1 MMTTGIL
8 DLLMQLFAV
17 FAAGRSPREAM
28 LGRQSANRYL
38 SGRLSRTL
46 TEDYLKRYD
55 GALAK
60 LNKGMEPSFDEVI
73 LAKRTSKLSVKLL
86 LICSRIQRELEMKD
100 RLVMFLRLAEFAR
113 SSGTIDNGDSF
124 LQGVSEALH
133 LPPVDA
139 SNLKALVKAERNEIP
154 EGMCQYFSL
163 AFGHEINSDELIG
176 CRVSLDD
183 IFFIKYLGK
192 EEVRLNGQLL
202 PRAASAPMAQGSVL
216 KDGSGHALFF
226 SDILRNCTKNVRDDV
241 PVSFVARDVA
251 HFFDYPNEHAL
262 RPINLHAE
270 AGELIGIMGAS
281 GSGKSTLLNILNGSL
296 PPSFGQVLLNGKT
309 IHGSPDSAAGCIGH
323 IAQEDVLI
331 SELSVRDNLRY
342 SAALSLGHLND
353 AEIDEQVDS
362 ILKRIGLWDIR
373 SLRVGSLMD
382 KTISGGQRKRINI
395 ALELIREPLV
405 LFVDEPTSGLSSR
418 DSEQIMDLLKELTLR
433 GKLIFVVIHQPSSD
447 IFKLFDRLLL
457 LDYGGFPIYQ
467 GNPLESI
474 GYFRQLS
481 NHANSSD
488 VLCHQCGTVNPE
500 ELFETIEAR
509 IVDEFGQLTDRRRV
523 QPQEWND
530 FYNLVHAQEIGKG
543 EKVEDTPPPVAPPRW
558 WKQFTIYT
566 QRDVHSKRTS
576 KQYLLINLLEA
587 PVLAFILAG
596 FNRFQSG
603 DEGYVYRLS
612 ENIPQFLFISVIV
625 ALFMGLSVSA
635 EEILRDRPTLRRE
648 RFLQLNWSAYLTSKV
663 SIMFGLSA
671 VQSASYALISIFVLR
686 IPDAFGILFLTL
698 FSLSCFANMLGL
710 SISSAFRSAK
720 VIYIII
726 PLLII
731 PQIIFGGAIV
741 RFDRFNPV
749 FTEVDRVPWI
759 GNIMASRWGFES
771 LAVALTRENK
781 SDAPFMDIEDRL
793 DRSAWRR
800 DFWSKAYSN
809 ITDEKKR
816 ELERSGAILELNSWG
831 YELDDVI
838 SDARLIDT
846 FKDVY
851 KQSFRKRDSLRLR
864 ISESISLEALK
875 NEYHN
880 DALHSWVMQTDRNG
894 RIRETSRGLAQ
905 VTGFIHQ
912 MPGRKQAWNA
922 PFYSPFKRIGPWE
935 IKTQYFNAGVLWGMI
950 GVLYLLMANRI
961 PEIIGYRRWKKR

>member
-8 DLLMQLFAV
+8 DSLMQLFAV

-28 LGRQSANRYL
+28 LGRQAANRYL
-38 SGRLSRTL
+38 SGRLSRSL

-55 GALAK
+55 RALGE
-60 LNKGMEPSFDEVI
+60 LNKGMEPSFDERI

-86 LICSRIQRELEMKD
+86 RICSRIQVELEMKD

-113 SSGTIDNGDSF
+113 ASGNIDQGDSF
-124 LQGVSEALH
+124 LQGVAEALY
-133 LPPVDA
+133 LPSVDA
-139 SNLKALVKAERNEIP
+139 ANLKALVKSELDLIP

-163 AFGHEINSDELIG
+163 DFGHDSEQNKLIG

-183 IFFIKYLGK
+183 MFFIKYLGD
-192 EEVRLNGQLL
+192 EEVRLNGQILQ
-202 PRAASAPMAQGSVL
+202 RSASAPMAQGSVIR
-216 KDGSGHALFF
+216 DGGGHAIFF
-226 SDILRNCTKNVRDDV
+226 SDVLRACSQNLKNEI
-241 PVSFVARDVA
+241 PISFEAHDVA
-251 HFFDYPNEHAL
+251 HFFAYPNEQAL

-270 AGELIGIMGAS
+270 HGELIGIMGAS
-281 GSGKSTLLNILNGSL
+281 GSGKSTLLNILNGSAS
-296 PPSFGQVLLNGKT
+296 PTFGRVALNGKS
-309 IHGSPDSAAGCIGH
+309 IHDFPEFAAGSIGH

-342 SAALSLGHLND
+342 SAALSLGHLD
-353 AEIDEQVDS
+353 EEAIDVQVDQM
-362 ILKRIGLWDIR
+362 LKRLGLWEIR
-373 SLRVGSLMD
+373 SLRVGSIMD
-382 KTISGGQRKRINI
+382 KTISGGQRKRVNI

-467 GNPLESI
+467 GNPLESLSH
-474 GYFRQLS
+474 FRQLS
-481 NHANSSD
+481 NHANNSD
-488 VLCHQCGTVNPE
+488 ALCHQCGTVNPE
-500 ELFETIEAR
+500 ELFDTVEAR
-509 IVDEFGQLTDRRRV
+509 MVDEFGQLTDRRRV
-523 QPQEWND
+523 QPEEWND
-530 FYNLVHAQEIGKG
+530 YYNLLQGTEIGKG
-543 EKVEDTPPPVAPPRW
+543 KTVEETPPLIAPPRW
-558 WKQFTIYT
+558 WKQFKVYA
-566 QRDVHSKRTS
+566 QRDVHSKRTN

-587 PVLAFILAG
+587 PILALILAG
-596 FNRFQSG
+596 FNRFQEGG
-603 DEGYVYRLS
+603 DSYVYRLS

-625 ALFMGLSVSA
+625 SLFMGLSVSA

-663 SIMFGLSA
+663 SLMFGLSA
-671 VQSASYALISIFVLR
+671 VQSASYALISIVVLR

-698 FSLSCFANMLGL
+698 VSLSCFANMLGL

-771 LAVALTRENK
+771 LAVSLTRDNQA
-781 SDAPFMDIEDRL
+781 DAPFIELEDRL
-793 DRSAWRR
+793 ERSAWRR
-800 DFWSKAYSN
+800 DFWGKAYDDMM
-809 ITDEKKR
+809 IPKKQMS
-816 ELERSGAILELNSWG
+816 ERSMALAELKGWG
-831 YELDDVI
+831 VSMKEDATIAELM
-838 SDARLIDT
+838 DA
-846 FKDVY
+846 FKNVY
-851 KQSFRKRDSLRLR
+851 KQSFRERDSLRRSL
-864 ISESISLEALK
+864 STSINLEAMK
-875 NEYHN
+875 DTYHN
-880 DALHSWVMQTDRNG
+880 DALHSWVMQTDRKG
-894 RIRETSRGLAQ
+894 RISNTSRGLIQETA
-905 VTGFIHQ
+905 FIHQ
-912 MPGRKQAWNA
+912 MPGTKQAWNA
-922 PFYSPFKRIGPWE
+922 PFYAPYKRIGAWTM
-935 IKTQYFNAGVLWGMI
+935 KTPYFNAAVLWSMI
-950 GVLYLLMANRI
+950 FLLYGLLANRI
-961 PEIIGYRRWKKR
+961 PERIGYRRRS